1 MDKRIGA
8 QYYTIREHL
17 KTMEDFELSCQKVA
31 AIGYKIV
38 QISGTPLPGKEM
50 REVLDKYGL
59 SVVTTHR
66 KFDDFKA
73 NLDEII
79 DYNKTL
85 GSKLC
90 GVGMMPLDMVEN
102 SATLSQFIAE
112 ANRASE
118 LTI

>member
-38 QISGTPLPGKEM
+38 QISGTPLPAKEM

-73 NLDEII
+73 NLP
-79 DYNKTL
+79 K
-85 GSKLC
+85 
-90 GVGMMPLDMVEN
+90 
-102 SATLSQFIAE
+102 
-112 ANRASE
+112 
-118 LTI
+118 